1 MSSAEA
7 HRPVAGHQGAGPSA
21 TLDKSH
27 EYFAVYDKNPIPKR
41 FWVSNRAGADS
52 VIQSELLMTTANTV
66 STMEDIIRILREQ
79 PEIREAVRREILT
92 EELLDLPRQFAEMA
106 AILRDVLA
114 TLERHT
120 EAIAELRGDVS
131 VLKTDMSEVKAD
143 VAELKTDMSE
153 VKADVA
159 ELKTDMSEVKADV
172 SELKTD
178 MSEVKEGIAELRSS
192 VAELRGFN
200 TERAAKER
208 YRLIAFEMGLEAR
221 RLLDLVDLSQLA
233 MHEAASEFSP
243 DALESF
249 RNCDLVIAAESPT
262 EGECYI
268 AVQVSRTVDHT
279 DINRAVTHSE
289 MLTRFTGRPAYPVVA
304 GMERAGVTEQRLA
317 SGVVYWHRIPRSATQ
332 PG

>member
-1 MSSAEA
+1 M
-7 HRPVAGHQGAGPSA
+7 
-21 TLDKSH
+21 
-27 EYFAVYDKNPIPKR
+27 
-41 FWVSNRAGADS
+41 
-52 VIQSELLMTTANTV
+52 IQSELLMTTANTV

-131 VLKTDMSEVKAD
+131 VLKTD

-153 VKADVA
+153 VKADVT
-159 ELKTDMSEVKADV
+159 ELKTDMSEVKV
-172 SELKTD
+172 
-178 MSEVKEGIAELRSS
+178 GIAELRTS

-249 RNCDLVIAAESPT
+249 RNCDLVISAESPT

-304 GMERAGVTEQRLA
+304 GMERSGVTEQRLA